1 MFSVI
6 MLWAASIDG
15 QLSSLVA
22 CHCTDLYLFNLFV
35 HLVNKLSLSV
45 CASLGHCLQSVLI
58 KDGSCYNGWRAVAG
72 QDKPAISAV
81 MNGHCLAS
89 RTNCHH
95 SENSLYA
102 EAQV

>member
-35 HLVNKLSLSV
+35 HLANKFSLSLEQWQDIV
-45 CASLGHCLQSVLI
+45 IATVFRRIEQCGLQFGGKTAVKPLFVLVSADSECT
-58 KDGSCYNGWRAVAG
+58 DGSW
-72 QDKPAISAV
+72 P
-81 MNGHCLAS
+81 
-89 RTNCHH
+89 
-95 SENSLYA
+95 
-102 EAQV
+102 